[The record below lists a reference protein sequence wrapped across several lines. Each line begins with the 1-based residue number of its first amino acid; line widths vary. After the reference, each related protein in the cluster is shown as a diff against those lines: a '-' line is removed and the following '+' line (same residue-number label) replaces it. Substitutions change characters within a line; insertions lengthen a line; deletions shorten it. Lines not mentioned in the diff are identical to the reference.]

1 MVPTNVVAA
10 FVYVDHRGWL
20 RRPGRGGATHRDS
33 PVRAAKVAHF
43 EAYENAWELLDAPA
57 DEAPVYLPDRIY
69 DDALGPSGV
78 GWPDGH
84 PGYSGPDTR

>member
-1 MVPTNVVAA
+1 M
-10 FVYVDHRGWL
+10 
-20 RRPGRGGATHRDS
+20 
-33 PVRAAKVAHF
+33 RAAKVAHF